1 MDVDS
6 ESIIKIVFP
15 NGIKD
20 EWRNNPDFL
29 QYIARLGSMNL
40 EQLNKE
46 PERLTEDKGAVL
58 SQTQDLAFSNYKT
71 FIRTAE
77 CSRDIFEKLNK
88 SEKSL
93 ESLLT
98 GLPSLSVT
106 CQEFVRSSSDINV
119 HRRLNSLTLTRN
131 AQLLEILE
139 LPQLM
144 DTCIRSGNYED
155 ALELAAYVRR
165 LGKKH
170 NKIPIIANVACEV
183 ENAWLSMLQQL
194 LSTLRTDL
202 PLPSVLQ
209 IVGYLRRMELF
220 SEAELRLK
228 FLQCRDS
235 WLQALL
241 AAVPKDDASQ
251 HLSRTVE
258 LSRVHLFSIITQYR
272 AVFGDSEADISH
284 NSSSYNTLFYAWIM
298 EKVMQFLSTLEQDL
312 AQGVGP
318 SLDSVVRQCMYFGQS
333 LSRVGADFRGL
344 LAPIFVKAL
353 QQSIEVSIVKATRK
367 FEQDMEN
374 FTLPKKVSPI
384 ARSFGSMQDSHE
396 EHPPETLL
404 EFRPLADYCNAV
416 LMCFNDIR
424 LCAPVAL
431 AAKATSLLQESLC
444 SVARCMLAFYRQEQQ
459 ALTLPEKEAFTR
471 FCSCM
476 ADHLLPFLQRCLHI
490 VFPPTIIATHLG
502 VNVHR
507 LQKEH
512 IMFLDRSSILDPISH
527 LLPVKVELP
536 SLQSLNIEDTPP
548 ETSEEN
554 TSTNFP
560 NMEAS
565 SKRVELEEAISDTTT
580 ESATVPEAEVL
591 PPPASTIPEN
601 SLSAQEEAS

>member
-1 MDVDS
+1 MDVDA
-6 ESIIKIVFP
+6 EGIIKIIFP
-15 NGIKD
+15 NGIED
-20 EWRNNPDFL
+20 EWKDNPDFL
-29 QYIARLGSMNL
+29 QYVSRLGSMSL

-46 PERLTEDKGAVL
+46 PERLTEDKASVL
-58 SQTQDLAFSNYKT
+58 SQTQDLAFANYKT
-71 FIRTAE
+71 FIQTAE
-77 CSRDIFEKLNK
+77 CSRDIFEKLNR

-93 ESLLT
+93 ESLLA
-98 GLPSLSVT
+98 GLPNFSQN
-106 CQEFVRSSSDINV
+106 CQDFVRSSSDINI

-144 DTCIRSGNYED
+144 DTCIRNGNYED
-155 ALELAAYVRR
+155 ALELAAFVRR

-170 NKIPIIANVACEV
+170 INIPIIANVVQEV
-183 ENAWLSMLQQL
+183 EAAWLSMLQQL

-202 PLPSVLQ
+202 PLPTVLQ
-209 IVGYLRRMELF
+209 IVGFLRRMELF

-235 WLQALL
+235 WLQAML
-241 AAVPKDDASQ
+241 AAIPKEDALQ

-272 AVFGDSEADISH
+272 AVFGDAEADISH
-284 NSSSYNTLFYAWIM
+284 NTSNFNTLFYSWIM

-312 AQGVGP
+312 ALGIGS
-318 SLDSVVRQCMYFGQS
+318 SLDSIVRQCMYFGLS

-353 QQSIEVSIVKATRK
+353 QQSVEVSIAKATRK

-374 FTLPKKVSPI
+374 FTLPKTQSSI
-384 ARSFGSMQDSHE
+384 ARSFVSMEHTNE
-396 EHPPETLL
+396 EHPPESLL
-404 EFRPLADYCNAV
+404 EFRPLADYCNAI
-416 LMCFNDIR
+416 LMCLNDIR

-431 AAKATSLLQESLC
+431 AAKATNLLQESLC
-444 SVARCMLAFYRQEQQ
+444 SIARSMLSFYRQEQQ
-459 ALTLPEKEAFTR
+459 ALTPAEKEAFTR

-490 VFPPTIIATHLG
+490 IFPPATIATHLG

-507 LQKEH
+507 LQKEY
-512 IMFLDRSSILDPISH
+512 ITFLDRPTILDSISH

-536 SLQSLNIEDTPP
+536 QLQNLHINFASPSDQKEEPLNVSTANDIEDSESSDLRKSD
-548 ETSEEN
+548 ETSSLTEN
-554 TSTNFP
+554 
-560 NMEAS
+560 A
-565 SKRVELEEAISDTTT
+565 
-580 ESATVPEAEVL
+580 VL
-591 PPPASTIPEN
+591 PPSE
-601 SLSAQEEAS
+601 SDLFLQEEIKQST

>member
-1 MDVDS
+1 MDVDTD
-6 ESIIKIVFP
+6 SIIKLIFP

-20 EWRNNPDFL
+20 EWRDNPDFL
-29 QYIARLGSMNL
+29 QYVSRLGSMGL

-46 PERLTEDKGAVL
+46 PDRLVEDKAAVL
-58 SQTQDLAFSNYKT
+58 SQTQDLAFANYKT

-77 CSRDIFEKLNK
+77 CSRDIFEKLNN

-93 ESLLT
+93 DSLLV
-98 GLPSLSVT
+98 GLPNLSQN

-144 DTCIRSGNYED
+144 DTCIRNGNYED

-170 NKIPIIANVACEV
+170 FNIPIIANVVNEV
-183 ENAWLSMLQQL
+183 ETAWLSMLQQL

-235 WLQALL
+235 WLQAML
-241 AAVPKDDASQ
+241 ASIPKEDALQ

-272 AVFGDSEADISH
+272 AVFGDSETEIAH
-284 NSSSYNTLFYAWIM
+284 SSSNYNTLFYSWIM
-298 EKVMQFLSTLEQDL
+298 EKVKIFLATLEHDL
-312 AQGVGP
+312 TQGVGS
-318 SLDSVVRQCMYFGQS
+318 SLDSVIRQCMYFGLS

-353 QQSIEVSIVKATRK
+353 QQSIDVSILKATRK

-374 FTLPKKVSPI
+374 YTLPKSQSSI
-384 ARSFGSMQDSHE
+384 ARSFGAMQDNNE
-396 EHPPETLL
+396 EHPPESLL

-416 LMCFNDIR
+416 LMCLNEIR

-431 AAKATSLLQESLC
+431 AAKASVLIQESLC
-444 SVARCMLAFYRQEQQ
+444 SVTRSMLAFYRQEQQ
-459 ALTLPEKEAFTR
+459 ALTPAEKDSFTR
-471 FCSCM
+471 LCSCV

-490 VFPPTIIATHLG
+490 VFPPSTIAVHLG

-512 IMFLDRSSILDPISH
+512 ITFLDRTVILDSISH

-536 SLQSLNIEDTPP
+536 PLETLKIDKASSSDQEEKVESLHPEESTDIGSTGTFDNALDGVETEDTPP
-548 ETSEEN
+548 HMADTSSEN
-554 TSTNFP
+554 AN
-560 NMEAS
+560 
-565 SKRVELEEAISDTTT
+565 V
-580 ESATVPEAEVL
+580 
-591 PPPASTIPEN
+591 
-601 SLSAQEEAS
+601 

>member
-1 MDVDS
+1 MDVDT
-6 ESIIKIVFP
+6 ENILKIVFP
-15 NGIKD
+15 HGIKD
-20 EWRNNPDFL
+20 EWRDNPEFI
-29 QYIARLGSMNL
+29 QYVPRLGSMSL
-40 EQLNKE
+40 DQLNKE
-46 PERLTEDKGAVL
+46 PDRLTEDKAAVL
-58 SQTQDLAFSNYKT
+58 AQTQDLAFANYKT

-77 CSRDIFEKLNK
+77 CSRDTFQKLNK
-88 SEKSL
+88 SEESL
-93 ESLLT
+93 ESLLR
-98 GLPSLSVT
+98 GLPSLSQN

-144 DTCIRSGNYED
+144 DTCIRNGNYED

-170 NKIPIIANVACEV
+170 FNIPIIANVVNEV
-183 ENAWLSMLQQL
+183 ETAWLSMLQQL

-220 SEAELRLK
+220 SEVELRLK

-235 WLQALL
+235 WLQAMLT
-241 AAVPKDDASQ
+241 AIPKEDALH

-284 NSSSYNTLFYAWIM
+284 SSSNYNTLFYSWIM
-298 EKVMQFLSTLEQDL
+298 EKVMQFLSTLEKDL
-312 AQGVGP
+312 AHGVGS
-318 SLDSVVRQCMYFGQS
+318 SLDSVVRQCMYFGLS

-374 FTLPKKVSPI
+374 FTLPKIHSSI
-384 ARSFGSMQDSHE
+384 ARSLGSMQDSN
-396 EHPPETLL
+396 EHPPEILL
-404 EFRPLADYCNAV
+404 EFRPLADYCNAII
-416 LMCFNDIR
+416 MCFNDIR

-444 SVARCMLAFYRQEQQ
+444 SVAKSMLTFYRQEQQ
-459 ALTLPEKEAFTR
+459 ALTSTEKEAFTR
-471 FCSCM
+471 FCACM
-476 ADHLLPFLQRCLHI
+476 ADHLLPFLQRCLHV
-490 VFPPTIIATHLG
+490 VFPSATIATHLG
-502 VNVHR
+502 VNVHQ

-512 IMFLDRSSILDPISH
+512 ITFLDRSIVLDSISH

-536 SLQSLNIEDTPP
+536 PLQNLHLN
-548 ETSEEN
+548 
-554 TSTNFP
+554 
-560 NMEAS
+560 EAS
-565 SKRVELEEAISDTTT
+565 PPSQEEVTVPSTLDSTELKVSSTSDTSSVVASV
-580 ESATVPEAEVL
+580 E
-591 PPPASTIPEN
+591 PPPLTASSQAAA
-601 SLSAQEEAS
+601 SLLAESNE